1 MPVRL
6 IGGQVRLRTDDG
18 RLLVIIGT
26 EEILRTLIEAELAPR
41 ETSNARTRMR
51 NAAFPVVNTL
61 DELDRTA
68 CSIPGP
74 TPDYLA
80 SLEWITAKENL
91 PGCGTRRRC

>member
-1 MPVRL
+1 
-6 IGGQVRLRTDDG
+6 
-18 RLLVIIGT
+18 
-26 EEILRTLIEAELAPR
+26 
-41 ETSNARTRMR
+41 MR